1 MESKSFGLSLLQCY
15 SDDENSNT
23 DDKSSILNVLTENP
37 STSGSEHVANFSSL
51 EAANTTENEKKDVNT
66 KILDVPLGLENQSHS
81 LHTMQEPVVEF
92 PLNYRVINHNSD
104 SESESSSD
112 ESALTVPIDFDL
124 NVSVE
129 ENESNVGTSNKGVPP
144 NNKSKM
150 LEDLGILDLAPLEDL
165 KISVPEEECIPIG
178 VVHKIID
185 PLVIV
190 SAKKGCPAIDLDS
203 VLFLDHGKTFLG
215 QVFDVFGQVSEPMY
229 MVRFNS
235 LQHIIEQGIQVG
247 MEVYFAPRTRHT
259 AFVFVDALFK
269 QKGSDASW
277 ENDQEPPEGCLDYSD
292 DEQERR
298 AKAAHRLK
306 KNPRGN
312 AEDAGNTVN
321 PCKKRQTKFHRSR
334 GQEQEHLIE
343 QPQVN
348 PFYMLPSSGYPPYN
362 PPPNSSYSTVAP
374 NSNLVA
380 PVISTTE
387 DSAIPSPYVYPPCIP
402 ITQNLTLSLPSGEAE
417 NHTIK
422 SEPNNQVSLPQP
434 DNSIQKPPIL

>member
-1 MESKSFGLSLLQCY
+1 VFVEKDRQASY
-15 SDDENSNT
+15 R
-23 DDKSSILNVLTENP
+23 LTFLKC
-37 STSGSEHVANFSSL
+37 TFR
-51 EAANTTENEKKDVNT
+51 
-66 KILDVPLGLENQSHS
+66 
-81 LHTMQEPVVEF
+81 QEPVVEF

-229 MVRFNS
+229 MVS
-235 LQHIIEQGIQVG
+235 HI
-247 MEVYFAPRTRHT
+247 YFSSKTI
-259 AFVFVDALFK
+259 
-269 QKGSDASW
+269 
-277 ENDQEPPEGCLDYSD
+277 
-292 DEQERR
+292 
-298 AKAAHRLK
+298 
-306 KNPRGN
+306 
-312 AEDAGNTVN
+312 
-321 PCKKRQTKFHRSR
+321 CK
-334 GQEQEHLIE
+334 LI
-343 QPQVN
+343 
-348 PFYMLPSSGYPPYN
+348 F
-362 PPPNSSYSTVAP
+362 
-374 NSNLVA
+374 
-380 PVISTTE
+380 
-387 DSAIPSPYVYPPCIP
+387 
-402 ITQNLTLSLPSGEAE
+402 
-417 NHTIK
+417 
-422 SEPNNQVSLPQP
+422 
-434 DNSIQKPPIL
+434 